1 MARRRGQRS
10 GYLRCESGSWL
21 LTWREDAV
29 DEQGSIQ
36 RARFTRTIAYCD
48 GTGSRCRIRHKK
60 LPGGVGV
67 REAQRLAWDEVLS
80 TLDTVSVGSQTLM
93 TVERFVSRH
102 FIPEHVYRL
111 RESGKHHYKYI
122 LKHIVGD
129 PESADKFPREL
140 APMRLRDLSTDDL
153 QDLINRKVSA
163 GLSPQTVR
171 HIKNALSAI
180 LSHVEGK
187 GWTMRA
193 SIARVR
199 VPANLPSKERHAL
212 SPQQAKAVLADLPSP
227 SREMALLSIACSLN
241 VAEMLGLQWK
251 RVNLTT
257 EHQTVDGEVLR
268 PLHIQVGQQVYAGK
282 VGPTKTAG
290 RRRQVPV
297 PDAVVAALAGIRRGA
312 RWSGP
317 DDYVFCTSTGKP
329 HSLSNLAARQL
340 KPTGRKLGMPWLSW
354 HVFRRTHAT
363 LSEIEGIPLSDRIA
377 TMGHTNAGMT
387 MRYTIGD
394 DGRHREAL
402 GRMVDGLLHEGGTV
416 N

>member
-1 MARRRGQRS
+1 
-10 GYLRCESGSWL
+10 
-21 LTWREDAV
+21 
-29 DEQGSIQ
+29 
-36 RARFTRTIAYCD
+36 
-48 GTGSRCRIRHKK
+48 

-80 TLDTVSVGSQTLM
+80 TLDTVSVSSQTLM
-93 TVERFVSRH
+93 TVERFVGRH
-102 FIPEHVYRL
+102 FVPEHVNQL
-111 RESGKHHYKYI
+111 RQSGKHHYGYI
-122 LKHIVGD
+122 LKQIIGD
-129 PESADKFPREL
+129 PKSPEKFPREL
-140 APMRLRDLSTDDL
+140 AATRLRDLSTDDL

-180 LSHVEGK
+180 LSHVAGK
-187 GWTMRA
+187 GWTVRA

-199 VPANLPSKERHAL
+199 VPANLPSRERRAL
-212 SPQQAKAVLADLPSP
+212 SPQQARAVLAELPSP

-257 EHQTVDGEVLR
+257 EHETVDGDVLR
-268 PLHIQVGQQVYAGK
+268 PLHLLVGQQVYGGK

-297 PDAVVAALAGIRRGA
+297 PDAVVAALNEIRRLAQWGGA
-312 RWSGP
+312 
-317 DDYVFCTSTGKP
+317 DDYVFCTATGKP

-340 KPTGRKLGMPWLSW
+340 KPAGRKLGLPWLSW

-387 MRYTIGD
+387 MRYTISD
-394 DGRHREAL
+394 EGRHREAL
-402 GRMVDGLLHEGGTV
+402 GRMVDGLLEGEGGNV